1 MRKVSNLGSSNQV
14 NGAPSYDGIQ
24 PDWVQESI
32 NLSDYIRSNILIRF
46 RFVSDNGQIADSFYF
61 DDLKV
66 SVVLPTPLSSNNFN
80 FASLRISPN
89 PATPSLKLNNISGI
103 ENYKIYNVSGQLLY
117 QNEMI
122 NPKIDV
128 DFLSDGIYFLE
139 LKNKESK
146 KVMKFVVKK

>member
-46 RFVSDNGQIADSFYF
+46 RFVSDNGQTADGFYC

-80 FASLRISPN
+80 FASLAISPN
-89 PATPSLKLNNISGI
+89 PTSTSLTINNISGI
-103 ENYKIYNVSGQLLY
+103 ETYKIHNVSGQLLS

-122 NPKIDV
+122 SPKIDV
-128 DFLSDGIYFLE
+128 DFLPDGIYFLE
-139 LKNKESK
+139 LKIKNQRKL
-146 KVMKFVVKK
+146 